1 MNVFSSSFATI
12 RQAFA
17 GGGSPGEQTGAPLDS
32 RFREQI
38 EEEGEVPFFDLQMVA
53 FWQALQERGLEWQLI
68 NTRLLGEPMRVLI
81 SDPSTG
87 TCVYTAIFEDAAG
100 NPDIFVR
107 TCSSSSAEYVVPLIS
122 AIGDASDEINHRARL
137 NALSDKAPDVG
148 ETASA
153 QCKDGPSEP
162 WAGELPDNEITC
174 QYKTF
179 MMEVDSLWV
188 TSRTEG
194 DWVITGH
201 HASATIPEEAKPHS
215 IFISSEPDEL
225 GEEGPGETHDLGY
238 QRCGEADLIII
249 IKTDETTLGL
259 MRPGAQFKVTLR
271 WRTSDNEYDIFTLV
285 QIELEVDKA

>member
-17 GGGSPGEQTGAPLDS
+17 GGSSRGEQTGAPLDS
-32 RFREQI
+32 RSREQI

-68 NTRLLGEPMRVLI
+68 NRRWLGEPMRVLI

-87 TCVYTAIFEDAAG
+87 TCVYSAIFEDAAG

-107 TCSSSSAEYVVPLIS
+107 TCSSSSAEFVVPLIL

-137 NALSDKAPDVG
+137 NALSGKAPDAG
-148 ETASA
+148 ETTSA
-153 QCKDGPSEP
+153 QCKDGPNEP
-162 WAGELPDNEITC
+162 WAGELPGNEIIC
-174 QYKTF
+174 QYRTF
-179 MMEVDSLWV
+179 IMEVDGLWV
-188 TSRTEG
+188 TSRAEG

-225 GEEGPGETHDLGY
+225 GEEGPGKTLGLGY
-238 QRCGEADLIII
+238 QRCGDADLIII
-249 IKTDETTLGL
+249 ETDEMTIGL
-259 MRPGAQFKVTLR
+259 MRPGVQFKVTLR
-271 WRTSDNEYDIFTLV
+271 WRTSDDDYDIFSLV
-285 QIELEVDKA
+285 QIELGADKA

>member
-12 RQAFA
+12 CQAFA
-17 GGGSPGEQTGAPLDS
+17 GGSSPGEQTGAPLGS
-32 RFREQI
+32 MPREQI
-38 EEEGEVPFFDLQMVA
+38 EDEEEASLFDLQMVA

-68 NTRLLGEPMRVLI
+68 NRRWLGEPMRVLI

-87 TCVYTAIFEDAAG
+87 TFVYSAIFEDAAG
-100 NPDIFVR
+100 NPVIFVK

-137 NALSDKAPDVG
+137 NALRGKASDVG

-153 QCKDGPSEP
+153 QCKDGPNEP
-162 WAGELPDNEITC
+162 WAGELLGNEIIC
-174 QYKTF
+174 QYRTF
-179 MMEVDSLWV
+179 IMEVDGLWV
-188 TSRTEG
+188 TSRAEG

-225 GEEGPGETHDLGY
+225 GEEGSGETHGLGY

-249 IKTDETTLGL
+249 ETDKTTLGL
-259 MRPGAQFKVTLR
+259 MRPGVQFKVTLR
-271 WRTSDNEYDIFTLV
+271 WRTSDNDYDIFTLV

>member
-17 GGGSPGEQTGAPLDS
+17 GGSSPGKQIGAPLDS
-32 RFREQI
+32 RSREQI

-68 NTRLLGEPMRVLI
+68 NRRWLGEPMRVLI

-137 NALSDKAPDVG
+137 NALSGKAPDAG
-148 ETASA
+148 ETTSA
-153 QCKDGPSEP
+153 QCKDGPNEP
-162 WAGELPDNEITC
+162 WAGE
-174 QYKTF
+174 
-179 MMEVDSLWV
+179 
-188 TSRTEG
+188 
-194 DWVITGH
+194 
-201 HASATIPEEAKPHS
+201 
-215 IFISSEPDEL
+215 
-225 GEEGPGETHDLGY
+225 THGLGY

-249 IKTDETTLGL
+249 ETDETTLGL
-259 MRPGAQFKVTLR
+259 MRPGVQFKVTLR
-271 WRTSDNEYDIFTLV
+271 WRTSDNDYDIFTLV
-285 QIELEVDKA
+285 QIELEADKA